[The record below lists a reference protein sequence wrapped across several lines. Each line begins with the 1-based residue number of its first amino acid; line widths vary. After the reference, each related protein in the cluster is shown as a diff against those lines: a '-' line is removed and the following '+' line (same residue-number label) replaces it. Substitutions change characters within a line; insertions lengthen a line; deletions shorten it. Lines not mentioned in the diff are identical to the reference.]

1 MREILFKGKRINYEK
16 FSKEEWWIEGNAF
29 IHNDGQTVDIA
40 TGTEKFSIHKKIIPE
55 TLCQYIGM
63 RDKNGNRIWEN
74 DICEVVDDGQVYV
87 YVIVWDKE
95 ELDFKGTNGK
105 EEYGSDFVYLRCCEE
120 IVRIGNV
127 FDNPELL
134 KGE

>member
-1 MREILFKGKRINYEK
+1 
-16 FSKEEWWIEGNAF
+16 
-29 IHNDGQTVDIA
+29 
-40 TGTEKFSIHKKIIPE
+40 
-55 TLCQYIGM
+55 M